1 MVNTADDTTS
11 RRPGAAYWLLT
22 LLALPLAGVLA
33 AIALTYATDD
43 VTIALAGAAVLLA
56 LLSAAVLPRLRR
68 MRALTSGVRAGWTAI
83 GVVLTVVLAGA
94 EVFGL
99 LLAVLVLSCRFG
111 GTCLS

>member
-1 MVNTADDTTS
+1 MVDTTPTS
-11 RRPGAAYWLLT
+11 ARRNPGARFWLLT
-22 LLALPLAGVLA
+22 VLALPLAGVLV

-43 VTIALAGAAVLLA
+43 VTVALAGAAVLLA
-56 LLSAAVLPRLRR
+56 LLSAAVLPRLHR
-68 MRALTSGVRAGWTAI
+68 MRALTSGARAGWTVI

-99 LLAVLVLSCRFG
+99 LIALLVLSCRFG